1 MVGSS
6 LSRFAKDQQWVV
18 YDCES
23 NGLNPHFSLPWE
35 IAWGTGTLESG
46 LTKTT
51 VRLLRWPGFTISPH
65 LALKTHFDP
74 RRYAAEARDPREVWE
89 EFSPVLYSDSYRPAG
104 HNILGF
110 DIHMISVWRRLM
122 GLPPDHSWRGG
133 LGGRR
138 VALDTLALS
147 KAALKE
153 WVPDI
158 SSPEAML
165 RWQTQALKWTEKG
178 LKANLGAM
186 CEHYGVAYDRI
197 AAHSAEYDIGRNAL
211 LLREIVKTVEC

>member
-1 MVGSS
+1 MIGTG
-6 LSRFAKDQQWVV
+6 LSRYTKDQQWLVL
-18 YDCES
+18 DFES
-23 NGLNPHFSLPWE
+23 AGLNAWGSLPWE

-46 LTKTT
+46 LKTT
-51 VRLLRWPGFTISPH
+51 VRMLRWEGFTISPH

-89 EFSPVLYSDSYRPAG
+89 EFSPVLYSDLHRPCG

-122 GLPPDHSWRGG
+122 GMQPDHSWRGG

-147 KAALKE
+147 KATLKG
-153 WVPDI
+153 WTPDI

-165 RWQTQALKWTEKG
+165 RWQVQSLNWVERG
-178 LKANLGAM
+178 LKASLGAM
-186 CEHYGVAYDRI
+186 CEHYGIAYDRV
-197 AAHSAEYDIGRNAL
+197 AAHSALYDIERNGL